1 MIIISFNRIRPNP
14 IAPIPQ
20 TTRTKYAQV
29 FQSNDS
35 NSSGFVSGQQAK
47 TLLMQTG
54 LPQNILAQIW

>member
-1 MIIISFNRIRPNP
+1 MDRPNP

-29 FQSNDS
+29 FQSNDP
-35 NSSGFVSGQQAK
+35 SSTGFVSGQQAK

>member
-1 MIIISFNRIRPNP
+1 MNFFYQIYRPNP

-29 FQSNDS
+29 FQSNDQ
-35 NSSGFVSGQQAK
+35 NSTGFVSGQQAK